1 MFGFGRLASYDYFV
15 HVERALVERLRA
27 GGDEAET
34 HVVHAAPT
42 ASIRRR
48 ALQLAEVVAST
59 CGPAGAGPIHLVGHS
74 TGGLDARLVASP
86 SVALA
91 LPPEQLAWRA
101 RLASVTTMNAPHYG
115 TPVAT
120 FFTTVSG
127 QRMLHALSA
136 LTIVALSVGSKPLS
150 LAGALVALF
159 GRMDRAIGLDL
170 RLLDRTTD
178 ALLRTIDEAHSKEI
192 REYVDALEQD
202 NGAMVQLMP
211 EAMDLFIA
219 GVEDRPDVLYQ
230 STASMAPP
238 PSTRTFVESL
248 AGPWS
253 ATSGVLFD
261 VLHGITARYDRR
273 YPCGAPGVGEE
284 NESTLTRAFG
294 RLPGFRANDGI
305 VPIRSQV
312 WGKLVWA
319 GYGDHLD
326 VLGHYDGRRDDRPAS
341 GPGTSPESPLHV
353 DWLCSGSRFDA
364 TCFGPMMDAIASGM
378 KRGRPRA

>member
-1 MFGFGRLASYDYFV
+1 
-15 HVERALVERLRA
+15 
-27 GGDEAET
+27 
-34 HVVHAAPT
+34 
-42 ASIRRR
+42 
-48 ALQLAEVVAST
+48 
-59 CGPAGAGPIHLVGHS
+59 
-74 TGGLDARLVASP
+74 
-86 SVALA
+86 
-91 LPPEQLAWRA
+91 
-101 RLASVTTMNAPHYG
+101 
-115 TPVAT
+115 
-120 FFTTVSG
+120 
-127 QRMLHALSA
+127 
-136 LTIVALSVGSKPLS
+136 
-150 LAGALVALF
+150 
-159 GRMDRAIGLDL
+159 MDRAIGLDL

-294 RLPGFRANDGI
+294 RLPGFHANDGI